1 MAADPEESGRT
12 RTVHVIQGTQATS
25 DDPDVVLVT
34 VLGSCV
40 ATCLWDETVGVGGMN
55 HFLLP
60 EASSNSTE
68 KTLFGAYAMELLIN
82 ELLKKGARKSHLQ
95 AKLFGGGR
103 IVSGLSD
110 IGAQNAE
117 FARRFLEREGV
128 PCVSESLG
136 GDLGRRVRFWPATG
150 RAQQIFIQSNVDM
163 LPVRPRPQPE
173 DAGDVNLF

>member
-1 MAADPEESGRT
+1 MAADAEEPGRT

-40 ATCLWDETVGVGGMN
+40 ATCLWDETVSVGGMN

-60 EASSNSTE
+60 EANSNSTE

-117 FARRFLEREGV
+117 FARRFLEREGI

-150 RAQQIFIQSNVDM
+150 RAQQIFIQSHVDA
-163 LPVRPRPQPE
+163 LPARPRPQPE
-173 DAGDVNLF
+173 NAGDVNLF